1 MIGVEGRRSR
11 VETVVQLRKRKKEQL
26 MKIKRK
32 QNLSMS
38 VFATDNHEDNI
49 VFQKILTI
57 RMIMH
62 IYHQWSTD
70 SESMTVE
77 KLYEV
82 TRELRHLVTIGESLI
97 MEEAVRCGAV
107 TYLVSLL
114 GTDSPLLQF
123 EAAWALTNIASSKFC
138 SEIADS
144 GAVHYLAEMLYND
157 IPELREQAAWC
168 VGNLVGDSSDYRDA
182 VLNYKDKL
190 IVNGL

>member
-1 MIGVEGRRSR
+1 MIGVEERRSR
-11 VETVVQLRKRKKEQL
+11 VETVIQIRKRKKEQL

-38 VFATDNHEDNI
+38 VISMDSHENNI
-49 VFQKILTI
+49 IFQKILTI

-82 TRELRHLVTIGESLI
+82 TRELRYLVTIGETSI

-107 TYLVSLL
+107 TYLVGLL

-138 SEIADS
+138 SEIAGS
-144 GAVHYLAEMLYND
+144 GAVHYLAQMLHHD